1 LCIEYRILGYLV
13 QFGIGSPLLLNIDE
27 AEETLQSAL
36 NSLIDEHSRTAAGF
50 SELQQQPP
58 TLNQQQQQP
67 QPAAAT
73 WSAPNPD
80 ERQGGMMQQVAASN
94 QQQWPT
100 PGNQQQQFWS
110 QGGAAIGAG
119 QQLQLGQLGMIG
131 MNQPQMNATNEESI
145 WIQNKFKSLQGLP
158 ASFLRFP
165 LPTLLHLNDAI
176 VRDENALRRME
187 VDMRMTMNAESLMAN
202 PRAVAAGWDDR
213 LTRIHNLWFL
223 GGPACSAQALWEQGR
238 MVLGN
243 EGVTALSSFDM
254 DSIGLGGSATA
265 KGWMELANPAS
276 KNLQLKLFN
285 MDNISSNV
293 GTKTFSLVDGEDTT
307 ISMGESLKEITD
319 MKEFETCLDTVR
331 AAMGWIHPWNKSVEA
346 IWGFMRSTNYCAKE
360 LEGRSNRAALLTGF
374 VNYVFGR
381 NALAWKSKGMFLTTD
396 DLRQVWLAWFGRQAC
411 SAIEPRANSKKQG
424 ESQHQRL
431 QRQKNDLCRRF
442 NSRAGC
448 DKKEEDCRTS
458 FGLKLRHLCNWRLAG
473 GRICEKNHARPD
485 HK

>member
-1 LCIEYRILGYLV
+1 M
-13 QFGIGSPLLLNIDE
+13 
-27 AEETLQSAL
+27 
-36 NSLIDEHSRTAAGF
+36 DEHVRTSSGF
-50 SELQQQPP
+50 
-58 TLNQQQQQP
+58 NQQQQQT
-67 QPAAAT
+67 AAT
-73 WSAPNPD
+73 AAHLHQLPVAAPAWSAPNPD
-80 ERQGGMMQQVAASN
+80 FSAGSAFLQQPAPTVQ

-100 PGNQQQQFWS
+100 PPTQQQLWN
-110 QGGAAIGAG
+110 QGGVTRVPGEQQQVDPVNMGFG
-119 QQLQLGQLGMIG
+119 QVTI
-131 MNQPQMNATNEESI
+131 EESN

-158 ASFLRFP
+158 ASFLKYP

-176 VRDENALRRME
+176 VRDENAMRRME
-187 VDMRMTMNAESLMAN
+187 VDMRMTMNAESLIAN

-213 LTRIHNLWFL
+213 LTRIHNLWFM

-238 MVLGN
+238 LVLGN
-243 EGVTALSSFDM
+243 EGVAALSSFDM
-254 DSIGLGGSATA
+254 DSIGLGGSVTA
-265 KGWMELANPAS
+265 KGWLELANPAS

-331 AAMGWIHPWNKSVEA
+331 AAMGWIHPWNKSIEA

-360 LEGRSNRAALLTGF
+360 LEGRANRAALLTGF

-396 DLRQVWLAWFGRQAC
+396 DLRQVWLAWFSRQAS
-411 SAIEPRANSKKQG
+411 SAIEPRKRQG
-424 ESQHQRL
+424 EGQHQRSQ

-442 NSRAGC
+442 NSRGGC
-448 DKKEEDCRTS
+448 DKKEEDCKTS
-458 FGLKLRHLCNWRLAG
+458 FGLKLRHCCNWRLAG
-473 GRICEKNHARPD
+473 GRFCEKSHSRAD